1 MSTTPIKNV
10 DVYDF
15 NDSKSLME
23 YVAQM
28 IDKWYDGSAI
38 TALTPNA
45 IKDILNAWK
54 TDSNKGP
61 LLLTIDYSTWILGLK
76 FYGET
81 TPEYKQSVTFTMHT
95 ALHASRHP
103 DAPKIIPQ
111 EEPKVE
117 ITSVDGIKIYK
128 TTEDNIVVQQGDK
141 LMFLDNAGDKFS
153 WTIESHGSPT
163 AAIRKDSALYKKIIS
178 SIGTVAKKQ
187 TDLTKVNS
195 LKWFD
200 VLMNKETFEIFID
213 MNNELIPIDAAGID
227 RMKKEFENFEKVK
240 SSLVPVMGSY
250 KLGDRVMLYWPTG
263 TGKTYDFLSHTLAM
277 KAAGTLDEIDIVTIT
292 DGMEDMDF
300 LAHILPTWKGIEYK
314 ENKVVTLLREASK
327 GKKVAILLDEL
338 NRGSKSFLN
347 LILKLL
353 DPVDGKTY
361 TLNNFIKNESI
372 VIPIENVL
380 FFAAMNLG
388 WKYTGT
394 NALDEALLDRFNVV
408 QYKGYNL
415 AVEKDISK
423 SFAPFATQAI
433 AITKEIRQLHKD
445 GEIRV
450 PISTRWVKMWAESFI
465 TTWKTKEELFETF
478 RNTILYRLISVDDSG
493 NPNTEE
499 IAIIMKKFKDLGIIS

>member
-1 MSTTPIKNV
+1 MTTKIKDNNIF
-10 DVYDF
+10 DF
-15 NDSKSLME
+15 QTSEILIA
-23 YVAQM
+23 YVGDMVA
-28 IDKWYDGSAI
+28 KWYDGSAI
-38 TALTPNA
+38 TGLSKASIDAIVHIWNNDSTKSPLVLTV
-45 IKDILNAWK
+45 
-54 TDSNKGP
+54 
-61 LLLTIDYSTWILGLK
+61 DYNTGKLGLT
-76 FYGET
+76 FYSEMSQ
-81 TPEYKQSVTFTMHT
+81 EYKDSVTFYQHYNFD
-95 ALHASRHP
+95 ASKHP
-103 DAPKIIPQ
+103 DAPKVIAETTP
-111 EEPKVE
+111 PDE
-117 ITSVDGIKIYK
+117 ITTTDGVKIYK
-128 TTEDNIVVQQGDK
+128 TTEDNIIVQQGNK
-141 LMFLDNAGDKFS
+141 FMFLDNAWDKFTS
-153 WTIESHGSPT
+153 TPDSHGAPS
-163 AAIRKDSALYKKIIS
+163 AALRKDSALYKKIIN
-178 SIGTVAKKQ
+178 SIWVVAKKQ
-187 TDLTKVNS
+187 SELSKVNS

-213 MNNELIPIDAAGID
+213 INNELIPIDASGID
-227 RMKKEFENFEKVK
+227 RMKKEFEKFEKVK
-240 SSLVPVMGSY
+240 TSLVPVMGSY
-250 KLGDRVMLYWPTG
+250 KLSDRVMLYWPTG
-263 TGKTYDFLSHTLAM
+263 TWKTYDFLSHTLAM

-314 ENKVVTLLREASK
+314 ENKVVTLLREASN

-388 WKYTGT
+388 GKYTGT

-415 AVEKDISK
+415 SVEKDISK
-423 SFAPFATQAI
+423 SFAPFASQAI
-433 AITKEIRQLHKD
+433 DLTKQIRQLHKD

-450 PISTRWVKMWAESFI
+450 PISTRWVKMWAESFL

-478 RNTILYRLISVDDSG
+478 KNTILYRLISVDDSG